1 MSNNSSKSKAA
12 ALAAVQALIAG
23 AEKDF
28 PNAQLSFGGNS
39 LTTSALVA
47 LLKSLADAINAVNV
61 AQASAKDAVVALVS
75 VEAKV
80 GPIMRAFVRFVRAS
94 FPATASQ
101 LADFGLQPPKARTPL
116 TVEQKA
122 AATAKGL
129 ATRKARGTTGSKKKL
144 AVKGDVTGVIVTP
157 ITGAAPAAPPAS
169 PAASPAT
176 QPASPASNV
185 ASPPGPVSPT
195 K

>member
-1 MSNNSSKSKAA
+1 MSNNTSKSKAA

-23 AEKDF
+23 TEKDF
-28 PNAQLSFGGNS
+28 PNAQLTFGGNS
-39 LTTSALVA
+39 FTTAALVA
-47 LLKSLADAINAVNV
+47 LFTSLIDAIKAVNL
-61 AQASAKDAVVALVS
+61 AQASARDAVAELVS

-80 GPIMRAFVRFVRAS
+80 GPIMRAFVRFVRAA
-94 FPATASQ
+94 FPATAIQ

-122 AATAKGL
+122 AAKAKSL
-129 ATRKARGTTGSKKKL
+129 ATRKARGTTGPKKKL
-144 AVKGDVTGVIVTP
+144 AVTGGVTGVIVTP
-157 ITGAAPAAPPAS
+157 VMGAAPAAPEAS

-176 QPASPASNV
+176 QPASIASNA